1 MWSAISR
8 LLSEQTQPAE
18 ITQREPLPGGDI
30 HPAWRIRYGDMDVFV
45 KCNTHDRLDLFRWL
59 GTNSFG
65 IVSTLTPEAVSEQ
78 AARIAEVALHQS
90 PQTKVTTLQQFLQ
103 NPV

>member
-1 MWSAISR
+1 MSTLDVTSYVVTFHYQESGLGDLQSLTSAMVNSGYSTT
-8 LLSEQTQPAE
+8 LHDAE
-18 ITQREPLPGGDI
+18 G
-30 HPAWRIRYGDMDVFV
+30 HP
-45 KCNTHDRLDLFRWL
+45 HEL